1 MKRNFE
7 KPLTKADEYCI
18 LSVNKPSARSE
29 GRGAPLKQK
38 GLELPMKRILCF
50 VFAVF
55 LSALPLSSC
64 LAEDAY
70 GLYTTA
76 VDTLDDAKSFEGT
89 YALHLDITAGGASM
103 GYTMDGDF
111 QFVLHS
117 ETDVDMALDVN
128 MDLGALMDSGEMG
141 VSMYYVDGWMYTN
154 ANGTKEKQEVSLE
167 ELQEQMDQDDQT
179 LRFDTLLFDREW
191 IVTSETTKV
200 DGGKKIYFELDGS
213 KIYDALVEEYEKTL
227 DTELGDLD
235 ALLGE
240 LTGDEDFNVTLG
252 NLQYT
257 VMVDTNNIICGESV
271 VCPLELGEDYEI
283 KVQMDLTDFALDS
296 ITEIDVPDDLDS
308 YSESGDW
315 FDDDTYLDYGSY
327 YDGFI
332 SGGDDASNLYDAGTL
347 F

>member
-1 MKRNFE
+1 MKR
-7 KPLTKADEYCI
+7 
-18 LSVNKPSARSE
+18 V
-29 GRGAPLKQK
+29 
-38 GLELPMKRILCF
+38 LCF
-50 VFAVF
+50 VFAVL

-76 VDTLDDAKSFEGT
+76 VDTLDGAKSFEGA
-89 YALHLDITAGGASM
+89 YAVSLDVAAGGASM
-103 GYTMDGDF
+103 GYTVDGAF
-111 QFVLHS
+111 QVVLHS
-117 ETDVDMALDVN
+117 ETDMDMALDVN
-128 MDLGALMDSGEMG
+128 MDLGALMNSGELG
-141 VSMYYVDGWMYTN
+141 VSLYYVDGWMYTN
-154 ANGTKEKQEVSLE
+154 AYGTKEKQEAPLE
-167 ELQEQMDQDDQT
+167 ELLEELDLDEQT

-191 IVTSETTKV
+191 IVTSETTKI
-200 DGGKKIYFELDGS
+200 DGGRQIYFELDGE
-213 KIYDALVEEYEKTL
+213 KVYDSLIEEYEKAL